1 MSEFAWAAVPPPQA
15 AVAALQPSLSALA
28 ESPLPEL
35 YDADEPGSAALP
47 EVPDSPSG
55 EAEPL
60 VEVDASLIHN
70 LDVYQRSSFPHV
82 APGAYLRQEV
92 ALRLAAAAAALPEPW
107 GLAVFDAWR
116 DPGLQSFLYHR
127 AYDEP
132 GLPPGFVSPPSPD
145 PRTPPPHATGGTVDL
160 TLSFEG
166 SPLALGTDFDEFTVD
181 AFTAA
186 LEGAP
191 GPARDLRRVLY
202 RTMAAQG
209 FVVLAREWWHF
220 EYGTRLWAAVTR
232 RPALYPAAGRP
243 S

>member
-1 MSEFAWAAVPPPQA
+1 MSEFAWAAEAPPPI
-15 AVAALQPSLSALA
+15 VLPRV
-28 ESPLPEL
+28 LPEL
-35 YDADEPGSAALP
+35 ASAPLPPLFDADEPGAEVPPGVPSAAP
-47 EVPDSPSG
+47 G
-55 EAEPL
+55 ESDPL
-60 VEVDASLIHN
+60 VEVDPRVIPN
-70 LDVYQRSSFPHV
+70 INVYSRSSFPHV
-82 APGAYLRQEV
+82 AGVAYLRRE
-92 ALRLAAAAAALPEPW
+92 AAGRLVAAAESLPEPW

-160 TLSFEG
+160 TLTFDG
-166 SPLALGTDFDEFTVD
+166 APLALGTDFDEFTLA

-186 LEGAP
+186 LEEQP
-191 GPARDLRRVLY
+191 GGARDLRRVLY

-220 EYGTRLWAAVTR
+220 EYGTRLWGAVKG
-232 RPALYPAAGRP
+232 RPALYPAAARP
-243 S
+243 A

>member
-1 MSEFAWAAVPPPQA
+1 M
-15 AVAALQPSLSALA
+15 
-28 ESPLPEL
+28 
-35 YDADEPGSAALP
+35 
-47 EVPDSPSG
+47 
-55 EAEPL
+55 
-60 VEVDASLIHN
+60 
-70 LDVYQRSSFPHV
+70 
-82 APGAYLRQEV
+82 
-92 ALRLAAAAAALPEPW
+92 
-107 GLAVFDAWR
+107 
-116 DPGLQSFLYHR
+116 
-127 AYDEP
+127 
-132 GLPPGFVSPPSPD
+132 SPPSPD

-186 LEGAP
+186 LEGVP